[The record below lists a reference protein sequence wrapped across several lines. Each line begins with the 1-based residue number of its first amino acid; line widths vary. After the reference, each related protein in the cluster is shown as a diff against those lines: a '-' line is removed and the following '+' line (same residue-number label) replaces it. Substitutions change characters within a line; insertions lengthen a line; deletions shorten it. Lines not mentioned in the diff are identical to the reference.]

1 MGAVLGVMTDR
12 YVKERAWLRNI
23 YESNGAGIDA
33 GMNREP
39 KRERCGAETRFRFIR
54 MGRSWEC
61 SEKEALAISAFEW
74 PWGAPRLL
82 LV

>member
-1 MGAVLGVMTDR
+1 VNRKGKDV
-12 YVKERAWLRNI
+12 ER
-23 YESNGAGIDA
+23 
-33 GMNREP
+33 
-39 KRERCGAETRFRFIR
+39 ETRFRFIR
-54 MGRSWEC
+54 MGRGWEC

>member
-1 MGAVLGVMTDR
+1 MGGFGRVMTDR

-39 KRERCGAETRFRFIR
+39 KRESGDPLPIYPY
-54 MGRSWEC
+54 G
-61 SEKEALAISAFEW
+61 KEL
-74 PWGAPRLL
+74 GMQ
-82 LV
+82 